1 MYACELA
8 AFDGTDIEDER
19 PFDEIERLIR
29 TIAHGPWWSG
39 PVVVV
44 RRARAGTVSSVA
56 VGSLGRADAP
66 IEIRLADGQC
76 TVATAAHELAH
87 ALAGVE
93 HGHDDLF
100 RRAYLDVVAMGT
112 NLDPL
117 DRRRSTHVDQLE
129 DAFRDGGPATGG
141 APMATTRRRHGRS
154 HRAVARIRQSVRSAA
169 SVGFG
174 PVIRDVAQLG

>member
-1 MYACELA
+1 MNSPRRSAGPCDVSDDVGRVAVYACELA
-8 AFDGTDIEDER
+8 AFDGTDLEDER

-29 TIAHGPWWSG
+29 AIAHGPWWSG

-129 DAFRDGGPATGG
+129 DAFATAGLPLAVRRWPPPDAGTVG
-141 APMATTRRRHGRS
+141 AIA
-154 HRAVARIRQSVRSAA
+154 
-169 SVGFG
+169 
-174 PVIRDVAQLG
+174 L